1 MSCPEK
7 HVCFTSGVR
16 KEDWWHGSE
25 GTVEGAGS
33 GRQTFKSEYDM
44 NDDQE
49 IEELA
54 CSDNVIG

>member
-1 MSCPEK
+1 M
-7 HVCFTSGVR
+7 GVKAQLR
-16 KEDWWHGSE
+16 ELGQEDRHS
-25 GTVEGAGS
+25 S
-33 GRQTFKSEYDM
+33 QEYDM